1 LVGAAMGSETTAA
14 ATGAVG
20 VMRRDPMAMKPFCG
34 YNFADYFAHWL
45 SFDKPGAQLPKV
57 FHVNW
62 FRKGDDGKFL
72 WPGFGENLRVIE
84 WMIGRV
90 SGQADA
96 VDTPIGALPQAGH
109 VKLDG
114 VALSEEAK
122 AKLFGFDRDG
132 WRQEFESLEAFLAEF
147 GDRMP
152 SALEAERQKI
162 HQALA

>member
-1 LVGAAMGSETTAA
+1 
-14 ATGAVG
+14 
-20 VMRRDPMAMKPFCG
+20 
-34 YNFADYFAHWL
+34 
-45 SFDKPGAQLPKV
+45 
-57 FHVNW
+57 
-62 FRKGDDGKFL
+62 
-72 WPGFGENLRVIE
+72 
-84 WMIGRV
+84 MIGRV
-90 SGQADA
+90 NGQADA

-114 VALSEEAK
+114 VVLSDEAK

-152 SALEAERQKI
+152 SALEAERRKI